1 MTINITR
8 SSVMGIVEG
17 ISVII
22 AQKNGGTPTFEE
34 LWASED
40 EGRKLD
46 IYYREAIGDLE
57 RKLMRWVSLS
67 TSQFT
72 LNTDSDEGDYVLN
85 LSMPQFWPTR
95 LTGLLSNKV
104 QDFLVHS
111 ITAGWLNDFPNVTTK
126 EDYAAIAATDLED
139 IRIIIEQRDFR
150 FEDEARA
157 TDINKPDGGDEATAE
172 ERATDENKPVDE
184 EVATADERAADEDKP
199 ENEDATTADERATD
213 EDKPENEDATTA
225 DERAAD
231 EDKPENEDATTAD
244 ERATDEDKPENE
256 DATTADERATDED
269 KPENED
275 ATTADERATDADK
288 PENEDAT
295 TADERATDEDKP
307 ENEDATTADT
317 RKRDSYKGSSGD
329 DTPMGYKRKGDSVQK
344 SRQTTAA
351 RPAVEARHKDRAP
364 VCITHDYTD
373 WSGEDLT
380 PRHHDLMPGCCG
392 DPFGWRETRIN
403 SLNPAFGRPV
413 NGAKESAPAGHCHR
427 PLFRSTPQPYPH
439 RVGYEEQGYDGMNAD
454 PNPEH
459 RYTPNDGKR
468 WYEQLQDM
476 GHQRGP
482 EEYRGPDGV
491 YMEKYRELHEQEAM
505 QEHDCGRGF
514 LSELDI

>member
-1 MTINITR
+1 MQITITR

-34 LWASED
+34 LWASAD
-40 EGRKLD
+40 ERRKLD

-72 LNTDSDEGDYVLN
+72 LDTDSDEDDYVLS
-85 LSMPQFWPTR
+85 LSMPQYWPTR
-95 LTGLLSNKV
+95 LTGLLGNKV
-104 QDFLVHS
+104 QDFMVHS

-150 FEDEARA
+150 FDDEARA
-157 TDINKPDGGDEATAE
+157 TDINKPFDD
-172 ERATDENKPVDE
+172 
-184 EVATADERAADEDKP
+184 EVA
-199 ENEDATTADERATD
+199 TADERATD
-213 EDKPENEDATTA
+213 EDKPFDEEVATA
-225 DERAAD
+225 DERATD

-275 ATTADERATDADK
+275 ATTADERATDEDKPENEDATTADERATDQDK

-317 RKRDSYKGSSGD
+317 RKRDSYKGTSGD
-329 DTPMGYKRKGDSVQK
+329 DTPIGYRRKGDSVQK
-344 SRQTTAA
+344 DRQTTSA
-351 RPAVEARHKDRAP
+351 RPAVEARHRDNAP

-380 PRHHDLMPGCCG
+380 PRHRDIMLGN
-392 DPFGWRETRIN
+392 DPFEWRETRIN

-413 NGAKESAPAGHCHR
+413 NGVKESAPVHCHR
-427 PLFRSTPQPYPH
+427 PQLRSTPQPYPH
-439 RVGYEEQGYDGMNAD
+439 RVGYEEHGYDGMNPD

-459 RYTPNDGKR
+459 RYTPNDDKR

-482 EEYRGPDGV
+482 EEHRGPDGV
-491 YMEKYRELHEQEAM
+491 FMEKYRELHEREAM
-505 QEHDCGRGF
+505 QEHDCGRAF
-514 LSELDI
+514 MSDLDI